1 MYQMTPSKNSY
12 DNQEPWSEYRRL
24 ILSELERL
32 EDRANSAA
40 KERQEN
46 KDRINNLD
54 LKIRSLELKA
64 SILGFIAGTIVSG
77 LIPLLI
83 KLFNPAE

>member
-1 MYQMTPSKNSY
+1 MTPSKNTN
-12 DNQEPWSEYRRL
+12 DDQEPWSEYRRL

-40 KERQEN
+40 KERQDN
-46 KDRINNLD
+46 KEKINNLD
-54 LKIRSLELKA
+54 LKIRSLEIKA
-64 SILGFIAGTIVSG
+64 SILGFLAGTIVSG

-83 KLFNPAE
+83 KLFSSAT

>member
-1 MYQMTPSKNSY
+1 MTLSKNSH
-12 DNQEPWSEYRRL
+12 DDQEPWSEYRRL

-32 EDRANSAA
+32 EDRANAAA

-83 KLFNPAE
+83 KLFNPAA